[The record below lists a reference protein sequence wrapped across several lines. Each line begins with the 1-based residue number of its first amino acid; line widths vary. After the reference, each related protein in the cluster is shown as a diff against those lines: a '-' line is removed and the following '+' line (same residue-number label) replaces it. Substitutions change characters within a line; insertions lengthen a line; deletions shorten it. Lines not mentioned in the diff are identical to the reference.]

1 MDTMRG
7 RRCNRAGL
15 LVLFLAVAG
24 LSCARTPVPLDLTS
38 QDPSQDQRKIAGYHS
53 REAILFRLKV
63 GEFSQRVVVY
73 ERLFG
78 PESEWVEGAR
88 LLVQFY
94 EDAAKEQERLAGW
107 HLDIANNGRS
117 QSMRLTL
124 P

>member
-1 MDTMRG
+1 MDTTRG
-7 RRCNRAGL
+7 RRCNQAGL
-15 LVLFLAVAG
+15 LVLFLMVAG
-24 LSCARTPVPLDLTS
+24 FSCARTPVPLDLTS
-38 QDPSQDQRKIAGYHS
+38 PDPSQDQRKIAGYHS
-53 REAILFRLKV
+53 REATVFRLKAD
-63 GEFSQRVVVY
+63 EFSQRVMVY

-117 QSMRLTL
+117 QSMRPTL

>member
-1 MDTMRG
+1 MDTTRG

-15 LVLFLAVAG
+15 LVLFLAMAG

-53 REAILFRLKV
+53 REATLFRLKV
-63 GEFSQRVVVY
+63 EEFSQRVVVY

-117 QSMRLTL
+117 QPMRPTL